1 MKKILSTW
9 MVLYVIWIALAGFSI
24 EELVV
29 GLGVSLILSVLIGKT
44 QGYDFG
50 FKMIIQLVKFL
61 FVYLPYFIFKLI
73 EANIDL
79 AKIVLNPK
87 LPINPGFISI
97 TTGLEGDVAK
107 LMLANSITLTP
118 GTLTIDVEGQDLLI
132 HWVDISGNDKN
143 DYFKTIASGF
153 EKRLGGIVE

>member
-9 MVLYVIWIALAGFSI
+9 MVLYVIWVALAGFSI
-24 EELVV
+24 EELLV

-50 FKMIIQLVKFL
+50 FKIVVQAVKFL

-87 LPINPGFISI
+87 LPINPGFVTI

-118 GTLTIDVEGQDLLI
+118 GTLSIDVEGQDLLI